1 MPCQSLSMEGIRQLL
16 RLRIR
21 DTLGIHGDGLH
32 HLGLFGL
39 VGHHVPGLGDDLVH
53 HVHAVDDHTEGG
65 ILPVQMGRVLVH
77 DENWLPAESIS
88 WARAI
93 LSTPRVWRR
102 SLGTPLAANSPL
114 MQ

>member
-1 MPCQSLSMEGIRQLL
+1 MEGIRQLL
-16 RLRIR
+16 RLRIC

-77 DENWLPAESIS
+77 DEK
-88 WARAI
+88 
-93 LSTPRVWRR
+93 
-102 SLGTPLAANSPL
+102 LAAGRVHILGPGHTQHAPGVAQIIGHAVGGEFTL
-114 MQ
+114 ALLPFQCP

>member
-16 RLRIR
+16 RLRIC
-21 DTLGIHGDGLH
+21 DTLGVHGDGFH

-65 ILPVQMGRVLVH
+65 ILPVQMGCVLVR
-77 DENWLPAESIS
+77 PAEAIS